1 MEIIFEYLKDYPLP
15 VLLVLQIPLV
25 LVLIY
30 AARLMYREIKSKEKS
45 NQIERVQHKKEL
57 KELNTHMRSAEK
69 DNLKT
74 LNDLIVLLED
84 IETNQKIIIS
94 KVDQL

>member
-1 MEIIFEYLKDYPLP
+1 MEIIFDYLKEYPLP
-15 VLLVLQIPLV
+15 VLIVLQIPLIAI
-25 LVLIY
+25 LIY
-30 AARLMYREIKSKEKS
+30 ASRLMYIEIKSKEKS
-45 NQIERVQHKKEL
+45 NKLERIQHKKDL
-57 KELNTHMRSAEK
+57 KELNEYMRSAEK